1 MIPFETVEK
10 QTNNRTGTQ
19 IRKIALVHKHM
30 KAGGVEALIVR
41 MSRWLAENGYQV
53 SVYLY
58 SGGGPLLKHLK
69 QIVGLKVIVRDNGKE
84 PPVDLVVLKQLVSSD
99 PYDLAYSFNPSGL
112 LLSYAVPAQLRL
124 SGVYQPEMYKL
135 ERNKKIIRALKA
147 IDKEF
152 HQKLVFMN
160 PTVRRYTARALGA
173 EMPEHFMPP
182 PIEQGAGGKQFGSPH
197 SRRIVS
203 VGAIQSFTT
212 HYAQVIELMEELI
225 QIDPKFTYHIYG
237 EGPDEARLQKSIAAS
252 EARNH
257 IFLHSMLRSGAID
270 EVLQDSFCFI
280 GSGAVM
286 IQACGA
292 GVPGITSR
300 ANDAEALSEGYFH
313 ELPPYEVGESYW
325 ESSEVY
331 EIGELV
337 KNLLVSENAY
347 RKVAERCKN
356 KARSFEID
364 AVMKDFMA
372 LAEEKVPQEK
382 KTRRNFSVH

>member
-1 MIPFETVEK
+1 MIPFETIRSENDHR
-10 QTNNRTGTQ
+10 TNGQ

-41 MSRWLAENGYQV
+41 MSRWLVDNGYQV

-58 SGGGPLLKHLK
+58 SGGGPLVKHLR
-69 QIVGLKVIVRDNGKE
+69 QVSGLKLVARNDDKESLLDLSVLNKLVRSDKY
-84 PPVDLVVLKQLVSSD
+84 DLV
-99 PYDLAYSFNPSGL
+99 YSFSPSGL
-112 LLSYAVPAQLRL
+112 LLSYALPAHVRL
-124 SGVYQPEMYKL
+124 SGVYQPELYKL
-135 ERNKKIIRALKA
+135 ERNKKIIRALKT

-160 PTVRRYTARALGA
+160 PTVRRYTARAFEM
-173 EMPEHFMPP
+173 EMPEQFMPP
-182 PIEQGAGGKQFGSPH
+182 PIEQAELAIDYGSPH

-225 QIDPKFTYHIYG
+225 QIDPAFTYHIYG
-237 EGPDEARLQKSIAAS
+237 EGPDEARLQKSIQESDAKD
-252 EARNH
+252 H
-257 IFLHSMLRSGAID
+257 IFLHSMPKGGRMED
-270 EVLQDSFCFI
+270 VLEDSFCFI

-286 IQACGA
+286 IQACGS

-325 ESSEVY
+325 EAPETY

-347 RKVAERCKN
+347 RKAAERCKQ
-356 KARSFEID
+356 KARKFEID
-364 AVMKDFMA
+364 AVMNEFLL
-372 LAEEKVPQEK
+372 LANSKLSQSK
-382 KTRRNFSVH
+382 SL

>member
-1 MIPFETVEK
+1 MIPFETIQSK
-10 QTNNRTGTQ
+10 NHPKANGQ

-41 MSRWLAENGYQV
+41 MSRWLVDNGYQV

-58 SGGGPLLKHLK
+58 SGGGPLLNHLR
-69 QIVGLKVIVRDNGKE
+69 QVNGLKLIARNDDKE
-84 PPVDLVVLKQLVSSD
+84 PALDLSVLNKLMRSD
-99 PYDLAYSFNPSGL
+99 KYDLAYSFSPSGL
-112 LLSYAVPAQLRL
+112 LLSYALPAHVRL
-124 SGVYQPEMYKL
+124 SGVYQPELYKL
-135 ERNKKIIRALKA
+135 ERNKKIIRALKT

-160 PTVRRYTARALGA
+160 PTVRRYTARALEM
-173 EMPEHFMPP
+173 EMPEQFMPP
-182 PIEQGAGGKQFGSPH
+182 PIEQAKLATDYGSPH

-225 QIDPKFTYHIYG
+225 QIDPAFTYHIYG
-237 EGPDEARLQKSIAAS
+237 EGPDEARLRKSIQESDAKD
-252 EARNH
+252 H
-257 IFLHSMLRSGAID
+257 IFLHSMPRGEHMES
-270 EVLQDSFCFI
+270 VLKDSFCFI

-286 IQACGA
+286 IQACGS

-313 ELPPYEVGESYW
+313 ELPRYEVGESYW
-325 ESSEVY
+325 EAPETF

-337 KNLLVSENAY
+337 KNLLVSENVY
-347 RKVAERCKN
+347 RKVAERCKR
-356 KARSFEID
+356 KARKFDID
-364 AVMKDFMA
+364 FVMNEFLA
-372 LAEEKVPQEK
+372 LANSKLQ
-382 KTRRNFSVH
+382 HL

>member
-10 QTNNRTGTQ
+10 QGKNRTDGQ

-41 MSRWLAENGYQV
+41 MSRWLAENGYDV

-58 SGGGPLLKHLK
+58 SSGGPLLKHLQ
-69 QIVGLKVIVRDNGKE
+69 QINKLKVIVRDNGKE
-84 PPVDLVVLKQLVSSD
+84 PTLDLSVLNQLVRSDKYDLV
-99 PYDLAYSFNPSGL
+99 YSFSPSGM

-152 HQKLVFMN
+152 HHKLVFMN
-160 PTVRRYTARALGA
+160 PTVRRYTARALGS
-173 EMPEHFMPP
+173 EVPEQFMPP
-182 PIEQGAGGKQFGSPH
+182 PVEQGAKDQQLGSPH

-203 VGAIQSFTT
+203 VGAIQQFTT

-225 QIDPKFTYHIYG
+225 QIDPEFTYHIYG
-237 EGPDEARLQKSIAAS
+237 EGPDEARLRKSIAES
-252 EARNH
+252 EARDH
-257 IFLHSMLRSGAID
+257 IFLHSMPRSGMVE
-270 EVLQDSFCFI
+270 EVLLDCFCFI

-286 IQACGA
+286 IQACGS

-325 ESSEVY
+325 EAPEMY

-337 KNLLVSENAY
+337 KNLLVSENVY
-347 RKVAERCKN
+347 RKVAERCKH
-356 KARSFEID
+356 KARKFEID
-364 AVMKDFMA
+364 AVMTEFIE
-372 LAEEKVPQEK
+372 LANGKLSGK
-382 KTRRNFSVH
+382 GKSNG

>member
-10 QTNNRTGTQ
+10 QGKNRTDGQ

-41 MSRWLAENGYQV
+41 MSRWLAENGYDV

-58 SGGGPLLKHLK
+58 SSGGPLLKHLQ
-69 QIVGLKVIVRDNGKE
+69 QINKLKVIVRDNSKE
-84 PPVDLVVLKQLVSSD
+84 PTLDLSVLNQLVRSDKYDLV
-99 PYDLAYSFNPSGL
+99 YSFSPSGM

-147 IDKEF
+147 IDKKF
-152 HQKLVFMN
+152 HHKLVFMN
-160 PTVRRYTARALGA
+160 PTVRRYTARALGT
-173 EMPEHFMPP
+173 EVPEQFMPP
-182 PIEQGAGGKQFGSPH
+182 PVEQGAKDQQLGSPH

-203 VGAIQSFTT
+203 VGAIQQFTT

-225 QIDPKFTYHIYG
+225 QIDPEFTYHIYG
-237 EGPDEARLQKSIAAS
+237 EGPDEARLRKSIAES
-252 EARNH
+252 EARDH
-257 IFLHSMLRSGAID
+257 IFLHSMPRSGAIE
-270 EVLQDSFCFI
+270 EVLQDCFCFI

-286 IQACGA
+286 IQACGS

-325 ESSEVY
+325 EAPETY
-331 EIGELV
+331 KIGELV
-337 KNLLVSENAY
+337 KNLLVSENVY
-347 RKVAERCKN
+347 RKVAERCKH
-356 KARSFEID
+356 KARKFEID
-364 AVMKDFMA
+364 TVMTEFIE
-372 LAEEKVPQEK
+372 LANGKLTREEKK
-382 KTRRNFSVH
+382 

>member
-10 QTNNRTGTQ
+10 QSNRTSGQ
-19 IRKIALVHKHM
+19 IQKIALVHKHM

-41 MSRWLAENGYQV
+41 MSRWLIENGFDV

-58 SGGGPLLKHLK
+58 SGGGPLLKHLR
-69 QIVGLKVIVRDNGKE
+69 QINKLNVIVRDNGKE
-84 PPVDLVVLKQLVSSD
+84 PTLDLSVLNQLMRSEKYDLV
-99 PYDLAYSFNPSGL
+99 YSFSPSGM

-152 HQKLVFMN
+152 HHKLVFMN
-160 PTVRRYTARALGA
+160 PTVRRYTARALGT
-173 EMPEHFMPP
+173 EVPEQFMPP
-182 PIEQGAGGKQFGSPH
+182 PVEQGAKDQQLGSPH

-203 VGAIQSFTT
+203 VGAIQAFTT

-225 QIDPKFTYHIYG
+225 QIDPEFTYHIYG
-237 EGPDEARLQKSIAAS
+237 EGPDEARLRKSIAES
-252 EARNH
+252 EARDH
-257 IFLHSMLRSGAID
+257 IFLHSMPRSGAIE
-270 EVLQDSFCFI
+270 EVLRDCFCFI

-286 IQACGA
+286 IQACGS

-300 ANDAEALSEGYFH
+300 ANDAEALTEGYFH

-325 ESSEVY
+325 EAPEMY

-337 KNLLVSENAY
+337 KNLLVSENVY

-356 KARSFEID
+356 KARKFEID
-364 AVMKDFMA
+364 AVMTEFIE
-372 LAEEKVPQEK
+372 LANGKLAGKEKS
-382 KTRRNFSVH
+382 NG

>member
-1 MIPFETVEK
+1 
-10 QTNNRTGTQ
+10 
-19 IRKIALVHKHM
+19 
-30 KAGGVEALIVR
+30 
-41 MSRWLAENGYQV
+41 
-53 SVYLY
+53 
-58 SGGGPLLKHLK
+58 
-69 QIVGLKVIVRDNGKE
+69 
-84 PPVDLVVLKQLVSSD
+84 
-99 PYDLAYSFNPSGL
+99 
-112 LLSYAVPAQLRL
+112 
-124 SGVYQPEMYKL
+124 
-135 ERNKKIIRALKA
+135 
-147 IDKEF
+147 
-152 HQKLVFMN
+152 
-160 PTVRRYTARALGA
+160 
-173 EMPEHFMPP
+173 
-182 PIEQGAGGKQFGSPH
+182 
-197 SRRIVS
+197 
-203 VGAIQSFTT
+203 
-212 HYAQVIELMEELI
+212 
-225 QIDPKFTYHIYG
+225 
-237 EGPDEARLQKSIAAS
+237 
-252 EARNH
+252 
-257 IFLHSMLRSGAID
+257 
-270 EVLQDSFCFI
+270 
-280 GSGAVM
+280 M

>member
-1 MIPFETVEK
+1 MIPFETFDK
-10 QTNNRTGTQ
+10 QENNRTGGQ

-41 MSRWLAENGYQV
+41 MARWLAENGFRV
-53 SVYLY
+53 SLYLY
-58 SGGGPLLKHLK
+58 SSGGPLLKHLQ
-69 QIVGLKVIVRDNGKE
+69 QIDGLEIIVRDNGKE
-84 PPVDLVVLKQLVSSD
+84 PTLDLSVLNQLVRSDQYDLV
-99 PYDLAYSFNPSGL
+99 YSFSPSGL
-112 LLSYAVPAQLRL
+112 LLSYAVPARVRL

-160 PTVRRYTARALGA
+160 PTVRRYTARALGT
-173 EMPEHFMPP
+173 ELPEQFMPP
-182 PIEQGAGGKQFGSPH
+182 PVELGAQTQQLGSPH

-203 VGAIQSFTT
+203 VGAIQAFTT

-225 QIDPKFTYHIYG
+225 QIDPEFTYHIFG
-237 EGPDEARLQKSIAAS
+237 EGPDEARLRKSIAES
-252 EARNH
+252 EARDH
-257 IFLHSMLRSGAID
+257 IFLHSMPRSGAIED
-270 EVLQDSFCFI
+270 VLQDCFCFI

-286 IQACGA
+286 IQACGS

-325 ESSEVY
+325 EAPETY

-347 RKVAERCKN
+347 RKVAERCKH
-356 KARSFEID
+356 KARKFEID
-364 AVMKDFMA
+364 AVMTDFIE
-372 LAEEKVPQEK
+372 LANHQLPGEEKS
-382 KTRRNFSVH
+382 NGYFS